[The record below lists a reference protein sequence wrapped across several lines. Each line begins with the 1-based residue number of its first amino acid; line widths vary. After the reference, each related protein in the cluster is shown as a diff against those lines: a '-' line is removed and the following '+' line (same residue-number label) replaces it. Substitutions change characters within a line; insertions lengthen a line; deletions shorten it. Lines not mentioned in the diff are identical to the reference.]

1 MIYNWFIQHSRSIQH
16 LLWQFD
22 DTLILRIVTII
33 SNLYRIKLVENQTLT
48 QIYG

>member
-33 SNLYRIKLVENQTLT
+33 SNPLVENQTFT